1 MERSV
6 LGRELKRGLANLVS
20 SSRRRRRNNSPNS
33 EALQTEVQVITLV
46 VTTDE
51 PDHVTHGLE

>member
-20 SSRRRRRNNSPNS
+20 SSKRRRRRRNNSHN
-33 EALQTEVQVITLV
+33 LQTEVWVITLV